1 MWEMAQVFPKK
12 QKYVG
17 NDVDLWQLAQI
28 YEEVA

>member
-17 NDVDLWQLAQI
+17 NDVDLWVMAQI
-28 YEEVA
+28 CGEGA